1 MMVMQLL
8 LALLLA
14 TLPARAQEPASGPQR
29 AVYEGVIHDRGK
41 TIGTTILLEIS
52 GNSVSGW
59 IQRNRFRPIDSGSV
73 GASSITFTSDGN
85 THTIDLKTSRIS
97 YSGPDGAG
105 DQRVVK
111 MESIRGRVYRLTEE
125 SDYGRYMTLQ
135 TPDGEK
141 EFTVERPPAVWK
153 REGPPIEQF
162 SRLEEILGK
171 TVTFWRVRT
180 GGSYSIE
187 VIEEPEGVN
196 LLAKLPKEKKKK
208 K

>member
-1 MMVMQLL
+1 MAIQLL

-14 TLPARAQEPASGPQR
+14 LAQEPVAGPQR
-29 AVYEGVIHDRGK
+29 AVYEGVVNDRGK

-52 GNSVSGW
+52 GNSVRGW
-59 IQRNRFRPIDSGSV
+59 IQRNRFRPIDSGS
-73 GASSITFTSDGN
+73 ASPSSITFTSDGN
-85 THTIDLKTSRIS
+85 TYTLDLKNSRIT
-97 YSGPDGAG
+97 YSGPDGSG

-111 MESIRGRVYRLTEE
+111 MESTRGRVYRLTEE
-125 SDYGRYMTLQ
+125 SDCGRYMTLQ

-153 REGPPIEQF
+153 REGSPIEEF